1 VVAWLAARDN
11 HKYASWGRKMRADEF
26 DAGYYTPSDD
36 KFNQAH
42 LHDTRRPRLTL
53 IQLNK
58 LKKMRAAKDLEDL
71 VHADHLE
78 IQYAPMEEGPPA

>member
-1 VVAWLAARDN
+1 
-11 HKYASWGRKMRADEF
+11 MRAEEF
-26 DAGYYTPSDD
+26 QGQYYDPSQD
-36 KFNQAH
+36 KFTQAH
-42 LHDTRRPRLTL
+42 LHDDRRPRITL

-78 IQYAPMEEGPPA
+78 LQYAAPAEGAPA

>member
-1 VVAWLAARDN
+1 
-11 HKYASWGRKMRADEF
+11 MRAEEF
-26 DAGYYTPSDD
+26 EGAYYTPEDD
-36 KFNQAH
+36 KFNQAN
-42 LHDTRRPRLTL
+42 LHDTRRTRLTL

-78 IQYAPMEEGPPA
+78 IQYAPPAEGAPTI